1 MGKSRE
7 GHGTA
12 TVAIFPEHESY
23 HRILT
28 TTTADDVPCNF
39 QLTTFFLPAAKGHN
53 VHMVSVL
60 PDFDRGKPRFT
71 VLVYGH
77 KPWKFRQETN
87 LKQNFW

>member
-28 TTTADDVPCNF
+28 TDADDVPCNF
-39 QLTTFFLPAAKGHN
+39 QLTTFFYQLLKDITYTWCQYYQTLIAVN
-53 VHMVSVL
+53 
-60 PDFDRGKPRFT
+60 RGSQ
-71 VLVYGH
+71 Y
-77 KPWKFRQETN
+77 
-87 LKQNFW
+87 